1 MTLLRLITTVFLFLL
16 SSLALAQSEINGVRM
31 WPAPDNTRLVFDID
45 SPVEH
50 TLFTLSNPERIVID
64 IQNARLV
71 NPLDSIDYSKSLLKG
86 IRTARKNEH
95 DLRVVLDL
103 KSKVNPKSFVLRPN
117 EEYSHRLVIDLNDIT
132 KGIKPVRS
140 ASKRVDAARDIVI
153 AIDPGHGGDDPGAMG
168 PRRTREK
175 DVVLAIGRKLDAMV
189 QRERGMRPV
198 MIRDGDYYI
207 GLTKRTKKAHQ
218 HKADLFVSIHA
229 DSFPDPRA
237 KGSSVYILSPS
248 GASSEQARL
257 LAEKEN
263 AADLIG
269 GVSLDDK
276 DTLLASVLLDLSQT
290 ATLDASIDIAS
301 HVLKRLKGVNKLHKR
316 RVEQAGFKVL
326 KSPDIPSILVET
338 AFISNPSEERMLRS
352 PKHQQEMAE
361 AIMTGMRAYFKQ
373 NPPPGTLLAKQR
385 ASSLKHV
392 VSRGDTLIEIA
403 QQYQV
408 TLDTLRSMNGIKGSH
423 LREGDVLT
431 IPVEG

>member
-1 MTLLRLITTVFLFLL
+1 MTLFRLITTVIL
-16 SSLALAQSEINGVRM
+16 SLISGLVFAQSEIGGVRM

-50 TLFTLSNPERIVID
+50 NLFTLSNPERIVID
-64 IQNARLV
+64 IQKARLAS
-71 NPLDSIDYSKSLLKG
+71 PLGAIDYSKSLLKG

-103 KSKVNPKSFVLRPN
+103 KGKVKPKSFVLRPN
-117 EEYSHRLVIDLNDIT
+117 KEYGHRLVIDLNDIA
-132 KGIKPVRS
+132 KGNKPVRS

-168 PRRTREK
+168 PKRTREK
-175 DVVLAIGRKLDAMV
+175 DVVLAIGRKLSAMV
-189 QRERGMRPV
+189 KRERGMRPV
-198 MIRDGDYYI
+198 LIRDGDYYI
-207 GLTKRTKKAHQ
+207 GLSKRTRKAHQ
-218 HKADLFVSIHA
+218 HNADLFISIHA
-229 DSFPDPRA
+229 DSFPDFRA
-237 KGSSVYILSPS
+237 RGTSVYILSPS

-290 ATLDASIDIAS
+290 ATLDASIDVAS
-301 HVLKRLKGVNKLHKR
+301 HVLKRLKGVNRLHKR

-326 KSPDIPSILVET
+326 KSPDIPSILIET
-338 AFISNPSEERMLRS
+338 AFISNPREERMLRS
-352 PKHQQEMAE
+352 SKHQQKMAE
-361 AIMTGMRAYFKQ
+361 AMMAGVRSYFKQ
-373 NPPPGTLLAKQR
+373 NPPPGTFLAKQR
-385 ASSLKHV
+385 ASRLKHV
-392 VSRGDTLIEIA
+392 VSRGDTLTEIA
-403 QQYQV
+403 QQYRV
-408 TLDTLRSMNGIKGSH
+408 TLDTLRSMNGIKGSR

-431 IPVEG
+431 IPVDG